1 MSRPRTGA
9 ILLAGGRSA
18 RMGGIDK
25 TTAALAGLPV
35 VAHSLRAFAA
45 CAAIDHIV
53 LVAGPDNGDIL
64 ARLAAGYGGGKVR
77 AIPPG
82 GARRRDS
89 VAAGLAA
96 LPEVDLVAVHD
107 TARPLVTDAMIR
119 RGIDLAARH
128 GAAVV
133 AAAVTDTIKQ
143 IGTPAASDGGAHAPA
158 RVERTIDRAT
168 LRAAQT
174 PQTFRL
180 DLLRRAH
187 AAEPTSDATA
197 EATDDAALVEALP
210 APVFLYDAEAPNP
223 KITRPQDLTIV
234 EALLRALAE
243 CRRRDGGGAA
253 MSPAHDRIGLGSD
266 SHRFSADRPLVLGG
280 VTIPGS
286 DGLAGHSD
294 ADVLTHAIID
304 ALLGAAALGDIGTHF
319 PPDDPA
325 WAGADSLDLLRRT
338 VASLEQHGYRVGNV
352 DATVVAERPRLRP
365 HVEAMRARLAA
376 VLAVEPDAVS
386 VKATTAEGLGAL
398 GRGEGM
404 QAQAIALIR
413 RRD

>member
-45 CAAIDHIV
+45 CGAIDHIV
-53 LVAGPDNGDIL
+53 LVAGPDNRDIL
-64 ARLAAGYGGGKVR
+64 ARLAAGHGGGKVR

-96 LPEVDLVAVHD
+96 LPDVDLVAVHD

-133 AAAVTDTIKQ
+133 AGPVTDTIKQ
-143 IGTPAASDGGAHAPA
+143 IAPPAACDAAACDGRAHAPA
-158 RVERTIDRAT
+158 RIERTIDRAT

-187 AAEPTSDATA
+187 AAGTPSDGTADATA
-197 EATDDAALVEALP
+197 EVTDDAALVEALP

-223 KITRPQDLTIV
+223 KITQPQDLAIV

-243 CRRRDGGGAA
+243 AGGA
-253 MSPAHDRIGLGSD
+253 
-266 SHRFSADRPLVLGG
+266 
-280 VTIPGS
+280 T
-286 DGLAGHSD
+286 
-294 ADVLTHAIID
+294 
-304 ALLGAAALGDIGTHF
+304 AAAQ
-319 PPDDPA
+319 
-325 WAGADSLDLLRRT
+325 R
-338 VASLEQHGYRVGNV
+338 
-352 DATVVAERPRLRP
+352 
-365 HVEAMRARLAA
+365 
-376 VLAVEPDAVS
+376 
-386 VKATTAEGLGAL
+386 
-398 GRGEGM
+398 
-404 QAQAIALIR
+404 
-413 RRD
+413 

>member
-45 CAAIDHIV
+45 CGAIDHIV
-53 LVAGPDNGDIL
+53 LVAGPDNRDIL
-64 ARLAAGYGGGKVR
+64 ARLGEEHGGGKVH
-77 AIPPG
+77 AVAPG

-96 LPEVDLVAVHD
+96 LPDVDLVAVHD

-133 AAAVTDTIKQ
+133 AGPVTDTIKQ
-143 IGTPAASDGGAHAPA
+143 IGAVPAACDGRAHAPA
-158 RVERTIDRAT
+158 RIERTIDRAT

-187 AAEPTSDATA
+187 AAGTPSDGTA
-197 EATDDAALVEALP
+197 DGTADATDDAALVEALP

-223 KITRPQDLTIV
+223 KITRPQDLAIV
-234 EALLRALAE
+234 EALLRA
-243 CRRRDGGGAA
+243 R
-253 MSPAHDRIGLGSD
+253 
-266 SHRFSADRPLVLGG
+266 AD
-280 VTIPGS
+280 
-286 DGLAGHSD
+286 
-294 ADVLTHAIID
+294 ID
-304 ALLGAAALGDIGTHF
+304 GAAA
-319 PPDDPA
+319 
-325 WAGADSLDLLRRT
+325 
-338 VASLEQHGYRVGNV
+338 
-352 DATVVAERPRLRP
+352 
-365 HVEAMRARLAA
+365 AA
-376 VLAVEPDAVS
+376 Q
-386 VKATTAEGLGAL
+386 
-398 GRGEGM
+398 R
-404 QAQAIALIR
+404 
-413 RRD
+413 

>member
-45 CAAIDHIV
+45 CGAIDHIV
-53 LVAGPDNGDIL
+53 LVAGPDNRDVL

-96 LPEVDLVAVHD
+96 LPDVDLVAVHD

-133 AAAVTDTIKQ
+133 AATVTDTIKQ
-143 IGTPAASDGGAHAPA
+143 IGAPTAGDDEACDGTAHAPA
-158 RVERTIDRAT
+158 RIERTIDRAT

-187 AAEPTSDATA
+187 AAGTALDATA

-210 APVFLYDAEAPNP
+210 APVFVYDAEAPNP
-223 KITRPQDLTIV
+223 KITRPQDLAIV

-243 CRRRDGGGAA
+243 AGGA
-253 MSPAHDRIGLGSD
+253 
-266 SHRFSADRPLVLGG
+266 
-280 VTIPGS
+280 T
-286 DGLAGHSD
+286 
-294 ADVLTHAIID
+294 
-304 ALLGAAALGDIGTHF
+304 AAA
-319 PPDDPA
+319 
-325 WAGADSLDLLRRT
+325 
-338 VASLEQHGYRVGNV
+338 
-352 DATVVAERPRLRP
+352 PR
-365 HVEAMRARLAA
+365 
-376 VLAVEPDAVS
+376 
-386 VKATTAEGLGAL
+386 
-398 GRGEGM
+398 
-404 QAQAIALIR
+404 
-413 RRD
+413 

>member
-96 LPEVDLVAVHD
+96 IPDVDLVSVHD

-128 GAAVV
+128 G
-133 AAAVTDTIKQ
+133 
-143 IGTPAASDGGAHAPA
+143 G
-158 RVERTIDRAT
+158 
-168 LRAAQT
+168 
-174 PQTFRL
+174 
-180 DLLRRAH
+180 
-187 AAEPTSDATA
+187 
-197 EATDDAALVEALP
+197 
-210 APVFLYDAEAPNP
+210 
-223 KITRPQDLTIV
+223 
-234 EALLRALAE
+234 
-243 CRRRDGGGAA
+243 RRRGR
-253 MSPAHDRIGLGSD
+253 DR
-266 SHRFSADRPLVLGG
+266 
-280 VTIPGS
+280 
-286 DGLAGHSD
+286 
-294 ADVLTHAIID
+294 
-304 ALLGAAALGDIGTHF
+304 
-319 PPDDPA
+319 
-325 WAGADSLDLLRRT
+325 
-338 VASLEQHGYRVGNV
+338 
-352 DATVVAERPRLRP
+352 
-365 HVEAMRARLAA
+365 
-376 VLAVEPDAVS
+376 
-386 VKATTAEGLGAL
+386 
-398 GRGEGM
+398 
-404 QAQAIALIR
+404 
-413 RRD
+413 

>member
-64 ARLAAGYGGGKVR
+64 ARLAAGHGGGKVR
-77 AIPPG
+77 AIPSG

-96 LPEVDLVAVHD
+96 LPDVDLVAVHD

-133 AAAVTDTIKQ
+133 AGPVTDTIKQ
-143 IGTPAASDGGAHAPA
+143 IGPPATCDGGAHAPA
-158 RVERTIDRAT
+158 RIERTIDRAT

-187 AAEPTSDATA
+187 AAGTPSDGTADATA
-197 EATDDAALVEALP
+197 DATDDAALVEALP

-223 KITRPQDLTIV
+223 KITRPEDLAIV
-234 EALLRALAE
+234 EALLRALA
-243 CRRRDGGGAA
+243 DIGGAA
-253 MSPAHDRIGLGSD
+253 
-266 SHRFSADRPLVLGG
+266 
-280 VTIPGS
+280 
-286 DGLAGHSD
+286 
-294 ADVLTHAIID
+294 
-304 ALLGAAALGDIGTHF
+304 AAAQ
-319 PPDDPA
+319 
-325 WAGADSLDLLRRT
+325 R
-338 VASLEQHGYRVGNV
+338 
-352 DATVVAERPRLRP
+352 
-365 HVEAMRARLAA
+365 
-376 VLAVEPDAVS
+376 
-386 VKATTAEGLGAL
+386 
-398 GRGEGM
+398 
-404 QAQAIALIR
+404 
-413 RRD
+413 

>member
-1 MSRPRTGA
+1 MSRPHTGA

-45 CAAIDHIV
+45 CGAIDHIV
-53 LVAGPDNGDIL
+53 LVAGPENRDIL
-64 ARLAAGYGGGKVR
+64 ARLADGYGGGKVH

-96 LPEVDLVAVHD
+96 LPDVDLVAVHD

-143 IGTPAASDGGAHAPA
+143 IGPPAACDGPA
-158 RVERTIDRAT
+158 RIERTIDRAT

-187 AAEPTSDATA
+187 AAGTTS

-210 APVFLYDAEAPNP
+210 APVFVYDAEAPNP
-223 KITRPQDLTIV
+223 KITRPQDLAIV
-234 EALLRALAE
+234 EALLRALTEA
-243 CRRRDGGGAA
+243 GGA
-253 MSPAHDRIGLGSD
+253 
-266 SHRFSADRPLVLGG
+266 
-280 VTIPGS
+280 T
-286 DGLAGHSD
+286 
-294 ADVLTHAIID
+294 
-304 ALLGAAALGDIGTHF
+304 AAAQ
-319 PPDDPA
+319 
-325 WAGADSLDLLRRT
+325 R
-338 VASLEQHGYRVGNV
+338 
-352 DATVVAERPRLRP
+352 
-365 HVEAMRARLAA
+365 
-376 VLAVEPDAVS
+376 
-386 VKATTAEGLGAL
+386 
-398 GRGEGM
+398 
-404 QAQAIALIR
+404 
-413 RRD
+413 

>member
-9 ILLAGGRSA
+9 ILLSGGRSA

-45 CAAIDHIV
+45 CGAIDHIV

-64 ARLAAGYGGGKVR
+64 ARLAAGHGGGKVR
-77 AIPPG
+77 AIPSG
-82 GARRRDS
+82 GAHRRDS

-96 LPEVDLVAVHD
+96 LPDVDLVAVHD
-107 TARPLVTDAMIR
+107 TARPLVTEAMIR

-143 IGTPAASDGGAHAPA
+143 VGAVPAACDVGAHAPA

-187 AAEPTSDATA
+187 AAEPASDATA
-197 EATDDAALVEALP
+197 EVTDDAALVEALP
-210 APVFLYDAEAPNP
+210 APVFVYDAEAPNP
-223 KITRPQDLTIV
+223 KITQPQDLAIV
-234 EALLRALAE
+234 EALLRALTEA
-243 CRRRDGGGAA
+243 GGA
-253 MSPAHDRIGLGSD
+253 
-266 SHRFSADRPLVLGG
+266 
-280 VTIPGS
+280 T
-286 DGLAGHSD
+286 
-294 ADVLTHAIID
+294 
-304 ALLGAAALGDIGTHF
+304 AAA
-319 PPDDPA
+319 
-325 WAGADSLDLLRRT
+325 
-338 VASLEQHGYRVGNV
+338 
-352 DATVVAERPRLRP
+352 PR
-365 HVEAMRARLAA
+365 
-376 VLAVEPDAVS
+376 
-386 VKATTAEGLGAL
+386 
-398 GRGEGM
+398 
-404 QAQAIALIR
+404 
-413 RRD
+413 

>member
-45 CAAIDHIV
+45 CGAIDHIV

-64 ARLAAGYGGGKVR
+64 ARLAAGHGGGKVR

-96 LPEVDLVAVHD
+96 LPDVDLVAVHD

-119 RGIDLAARH
+119 RGIELAARH

-133 AAAVTDTIKQ
+133 AGAVTDTIKQ
-143 IGTPAASDGGAHAPA
+143 IGPLPAACDGQAHAPA
-158 RVERTIDRAT
+158 RIERTIDRAT

-180 DLLRRAH
+180 DLLRCAH
-187 AAEPTSDATA
+187 AAGTPSDGTA
-197 EATDDAALVEALP
+197 DATDDAALVEALP

-223 KITRPQDLTIV
+223 KITRPQDLAIV

-243 CRRRDGGGAA
+243 VD
-253 MSPAHDRIGLGSD
+253 
-266 SHRFSADRPLVLGG
+266 
-280 VTIPGS
+280 
-286 DGLAGHSD
+286 
-294 ADVLTHAIID
+294 
-304 ALLGAAALGDIGTHF
+304 GAAA
-319 PPDDPA
+319 
-325 WAGADSLDLLRRT
+325 
-338 VASLEQHGYRVGNV
+338 
-352 DATVVAERPRLRP
+352 
-365 HVEAMRARLAA
+365 AA
-376 VLAVEPDAVS
+376 Q
-386 VKATTAEGLGAL
+386 
-398 GRGEGM
+398 R
-404 QAQAIALIR
+404 
-413 RRD
+413 